1 MKARQIQLW
10 CLVVF
15 LLAVAAIWLSPSQ
28 NSNASAEAKSPFKK
42 LIDARARSATRETKT
57 YRLPAM
63 SADRVYSLLVST
75 PSPAAFGANDT
86 LQVTLRGGGKTVAG
100 KSLHAGDPDLYTLFR
115 SNGTAEVEVVSFAST
130 PIEYTVTVLEW
141 PSTSTSDATVE
152 AEPNDSLE
160 RGERIQTGPDR
171 VGLGGRQAVHPAVER
186 VEAGAGRGAL
196 RATGGPGER
205 PPARRRRGLV
215 QVHVRGRRAETGSFR
230 A

>member
-1 MKARQIQLW
+1 
-10 CLVVF
+10 
-15 LLAVAAIWLSPSQ
+15 
-28 NSNASAEAKSPFKK
+28 
-42 LIDARARSATRETKT
+42 
-57 YRLPAM
+57 M
-63 SADRVYSLLVST
+63 SADKVYSLW
-75 PSPAAFGANDT
+75 FGAVARGVRRNDT

-115 SNGTAEVEVVSFAST
+115 PNGTAEVEVVSFAST

-141 PSTSTSDATVE
+141 PSTATSAATVE

-171 VGLGGRQAVHPAVER
+171 VGLGGRQAYILPLNESKSA
-186 VEAGAGRGAL
+186 RGAAP
-196 RATGGPGER
+196 RATAGPGER

-215 QVHVRGRRAETGSFR
+215 QVHVRGRRAETGSSR